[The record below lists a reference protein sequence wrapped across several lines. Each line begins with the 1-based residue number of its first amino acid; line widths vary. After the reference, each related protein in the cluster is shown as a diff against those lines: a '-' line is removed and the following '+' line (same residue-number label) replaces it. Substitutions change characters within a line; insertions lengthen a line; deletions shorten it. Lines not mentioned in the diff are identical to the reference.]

1 MQCEFSV
8 YRTKVCSFRM
18 GLIPLIDIV
27 FETNRLVVRRWRSS
41 DLPSLKAVYGDKEAM
56 KWVGDGQP
64 ITDDLCA
71 EWLIVT
77 NRNYKKYGYGMF
89 AVELKSESRVIGFC
103 GIVHPG
109 GQEEAE
115 CKYAYLRH
123 FWGQGIATEA
133 LGGLIGYGVKS
144 HGIGRMIATTSPQN
158 IASHRVLL
166 KAGMVRGT
174 LRKNEDGSFTQI
186 FEYTASI

>member
-1 MQCEFSV
+1 M
-8 YRTKVCSFRM
+8 
-18 GLIPLIDIV
+18 IDFI
-27 FETNRLVVRRWRSS
+27 FETNRLIVRRWRSS

-77 NRNYKKYGYGMF
+77 NRNYKNYGY
-89 AVELKSESRVIGFC
+89 
-103 GIVHPG
+103 
-109 GQEEAE
+109 
-115 CKYAYLRH
+115 LRE